1 MATRRDSRASQE
13 PVEDSEAE
21 ELELRT
27 ADGVTLRATLREPPP
42 REWPEPRGTMVL
54 AHAAFARR
62 VEWERPRGDGLA
74 ARLARR
80 GYRALAFDFRGHGDS
95 ANDGPGVVRDG
106 SARDGYDAFVRHDLP
121 AVVACAKDRGGR
133 VVVVGHSLGGHV
145 ALASQGLGLL
155 GADGVLAVAANVWHP
170 TFEPSLARQALKLG
184 VATLMSGLTRGLGV
198 FPARALRV
206 GSDDAR
212 PSAVGAFLRTARD
225 GSWRSDD
232 ARDDYL
238 AALTRV
244 DIPVCALLSEGDR
257 LACLPESGRRFLSRV
272 GGPSAAFVVR
282 PSADGAPAP
291 DHMGLVTAH
300 HVGPCHAQWERA
312 LAWLEA
318 ELERRPVASA
328 LAATAAPAFDNSADS

>member
-1 MATRRDSRASQE
+1 MAPRHDSRASVE

-27 ADGVTLRATLREPPP
+27 ADGVTLRATLREPPR

-62 VEWERPRGDGLA
+62 VEWERPRGQGLA

-95 ANDGPGVVRDG
+95 TNDAPGRD
-106 SARDGYDAFVRHDLP
+106 ARDGYDAFVRHDLP

-170 TFEPSLARQALKLG
+170 TFEPSLARQALKRG

-257 LACLPESGRRFLSRV
+257 LACTPESGRRFLSRTR
-272 GGPSAAFVVR
+272 GPSAAFVV
-282 PSADGAPAP
+282 GASPGGGPAP

-300 HVGPCHAQWERA
+300 HDGPCREQWERA
-312 LAWLEA
+312 LAWLES
-318 ELERRPVASA
+318 RVA
-328 LAATAAPAFDNSADS
+328 

>member
-1 MATRRDSRASQE
+1 MVTRSAAPADE
-13 PVEDSEAE
+13 EGGAE

-27 ADGVTLRATLREPPP
+27 ADGVSLRATLREPPILA
-42 REWPEPRGTMVL
+42 WPAPRGTMVL

-62 VEWERPRGDGLA
+62 VEWERPRGQGLA

-80 GYRALAFDFRGHGDS
+80 GYRTLAFDFRGHGDS
-95 ANDGPGVVRDG
+95 PNG
-106 SARDGYDAFVRHDLP
+106 ARGHGDSPSDGYDAFVRHDLP

-155 GADGVLAVAANVWHP
+155 GADAVLAVAANVWHP
-170 TFEPSLARQALKLG
+170 TFEPSLARQALKRG
-184 VATLMSGLTRGLGV
+184 VATLMTGLTHGLGG

-257 LACLPESGRRFLSRV
+257 LACLPESGRRFLARTR
-272 GGPSAAFVVR
+272 GPRASFVVG
-282 PSADGAPAP
+282 STGGAPAP
-291 DHMGLVTAH
+291 DHMALVTAH
-300 HVGPCHAQWERA
+300 HAGPCHEAWEAA

-318 ELERRPVASA
+318 ELERAAS
-328 LAATAAPAFDNSADS
+328 

>member
-1 MATRRDSRASQE
+1 MPTRTENRVHD
-13 PVEDSEAE
+13 EAE

-27 ADGVTLRATLREPPP
+27 SDGVSLRATLREPAQSA
-42 REWPEPRGTMVL
+42 WPEPRGTMVL

-80 GYRALAFDFRGHGDS
+80 GYRTLAFDFRGHGDS
-95 ANDGPGVVRDG
+95 TPEGPGG
-106 SARDGYDAFVRHDLP
+106 DGYDAFVRHDLP
-121 AVVACAKDRGGR
+121 TVVACAKDRGGR

-155 GADGVLAVAANVWHP
+155 GADGVLAVATNVWHP
-170 TFEPSLARQALKLG
+170 AFEPSLGRQGVKRA
-184 VATLMSGLTRGLGV
+184 VATLMTGLTWGFGG

-212 PSAVGAFLRTARD
+212 PSAVGAFLRTALD

-232 ARDDYL
+232 GRDDYL

-257 LACLPESGRRFLSRV
+257 IACLPESGARFLARTR
-272 GGPSAAFVVR
+272 GPKASFVAR
-282 PSADGAPAP
+282 ASGRGPAP

-300 HVGPCHAQWERA
+300 HAEPCRAEWERA
-312 LAWLEA
+312 LAWLERQ
-318 ELERRPVASA
+318 LESA
-328 LAATAAPAFDNSADS
+328 PAAGGPAAPAFDNSPDS